1 VTQEEPAPFQMT
13 PRTRD
18 VRPDPPAVD
27 RWPAVRSAFSDLL
40 AECED
45 IGGRGRAAF
54 DAPRSLTYR
63 AAEAVVIHFAD
74 LVEHRLPKA
83 RPALVPTELPL
94 QAMRTTR
101 NILAHNYRSAD
112 KDMVWNV
119 VQTEIP
125 RIIRAMLSAA
135 DEGEHTES

>member
-1 VTQEEPAPFQMT
+1 MT

-18 VRPDPPAVD
+18 VRPEPPAVD

-101 NILAHNYRSAD
+101 TSCGTSCRPRSLGSSGRCCRQPTRASTPSLEYWAPLPGRRLA
-112 KDMVWNV
+112 
-119 VQTEIP
+119 
-125 RIIRAMLSAA
+125 
-135 DEGEHTES
+135 